1 VQLIVEDNT
10 AKSIGKDDDT
20 MRFTNETLK
29 AAVRDYLKRAVDNKF
44 IDKSHLDKFDADT
57 LTDGD
62 FEGLK
67 IIIAQRSA

>member
-1 VQLIVEDNT
+1 MQLIVEDNT
-10 AKSIGKDDDT
+10 AKLVVKDDDT

-29 AAVRDYLKRAVDNKF
+29 AAFRDYFKRAVDKRL
-44 IDKSHLDKFDADT
+44 IDKSHLDKFDAGT

-62 FEGLK
+62 FEGLM